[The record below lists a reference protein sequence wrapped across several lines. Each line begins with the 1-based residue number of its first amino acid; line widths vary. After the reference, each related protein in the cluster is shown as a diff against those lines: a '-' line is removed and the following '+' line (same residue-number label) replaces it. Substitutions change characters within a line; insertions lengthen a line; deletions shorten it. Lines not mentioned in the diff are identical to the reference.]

1 MMDFGRWF
9 RRAPKRQMSDDGG
22 PVLVGDVWMDAR
34 GRPASSWRATARAT
48 WGRRLGLAARGFR
61 AAGAWLVGVESRG
74 AVEKRSITSVPWGNG
89 GVGSGSSVTVD
100 RALRLAPVYAAGR
113 ILASNLAAA
122 PLRQYRETGDGVQ
135 RLPLSSLFANPSS
148 QGNLNDWI
156 WRAVLSMVYRGN
168 AVGYIT
174 ARDYLGYPT
183 MVEWLPMDWVQV
195 LDSMPS
201 GEGSFVNPIWYI
213 LGNRVDPTDL
223 VHIPWFTLPGKI
235 LGLSPIGA
243 FASMATTNL
252 AAQDYMEAWH
262 STGGVPPGTF
272 KNTTQTVDQAD
283 AAVIKAR
290 LMEAIRTRQP
300 IVYGKDWDYSPITV
314 PAYEASFISTL
325 KLGATQL
332 AAIYGVPPELI
343 GGETGG
349 SMSYSSPEQR
359 EIELIQLTL
368 LPWMS
373 KLESHLSMLTPRGQ
387 CVKFDADSLIRLD
400 PLTRWTIWEK
410 ARLIG
415 GMNADEIRN
424 KENLPPLPDGQGQDY
439 TPLPILSGQQIST
452 PAIRGNP
459 EDDARLR
466 LIRGSDQ
473 NHG

>member
-1 MMDFGRWF
+1 MGFGRWF
-9 RRAPKRQMSDDGG
+9 RRAPTRSVSEDAG
-22 PVLVGDVWMDAR
+22 PVLVGDVWVDAR
-34 GRPASSWRATARAT
+34 TQSASSWRATARAT
-48 WGRRLGLAARGFR
+48 WGRRLGVAVRGFR
-61 AAGAWLVGVESRG
+61 QVGAWLVGVESRSG
-74 AVEKRSITSVPWGNG
+74 VEKRSIDSVPW
-89 GVGSGSSVTVD
+89 VHGSGSGSGGAVSVD
-100 RALRLAPVYAAGR
+100 RVLRLAPVYAAGR
-113 ILASNLAAA
+113 ILASNIAAA
-122 PLRQYRETGDGVQ
+122 PLRQFRETGDGVQ
-135 RLPLSSLFANPSS
+135 QLPLSSLFTSPST

-168 AVGYIT
+168 AVGYVT

-195 LDSMPS
+195 IDTLPY
-201 GEGSFVNPIWYI
+201 GPGSFVNPIWYVR
-213 LGNRVDPTDL
+213 GTEVDPADI
-223 VHIPWFTLPGKI
+223 VHIPWFTLPGKV

-252 AAQDYMEAWH
+252 AAQEYMEAWH

-272 KNTTQTVDQAD
+272 KNTTQMVDGQD

-314 PAYEASFISTL
+314 PAYEAQFISTL

-387 CVKFDADSLIRLD
+387 CVKFDADALIRLD
-400 PLTRWTIWEK
+400 PLTRWTIYEK
-410 ARLIG
+410 QRLIG
-415 GMNADEIRN
+415 GANTDEIRN
-424 KENLPPLPDGQGQDY
+424 KENMPPLPDGQGQDY
-439 TPLPILSGQQIST
+439 TPLPIMAGQQISS
-452 PAIRGNP
+452 PAIRSDLQQ
-459 EDDARLR
+459 EYLR
-466 LIRGSDQ
+466 LVREERG
-473 NHG
+473 HG

>member
-1 MMDFGRWF
+1 MAFGRWF
-9 RRAPKRQMSDDGG
+9 RRAPKSAASDDGG

-34 GRPASSWRATARAT
+34 GRPASSWRATVRAT
-48 WGRRLGLAARGFR
+48 WGRRLGLAVRGFR
-61 AAGAWLVGVESRG
+61 QAGAWIVGFEARG
-74 AVEKRSITSVPWGNG
+74 VEKRSIDSVPWGHG
-89 GVGSGSSVTVD
+89 GPTASGGAVSVD

-113 ILASNLAAA
+113 LLASNLAAA
-122 PLRQYRETGDGVQ
+122 PLRQFRETSTGVQ
-135 RLPLSSLFANPSS
+135 QMSLSSLFASPST

-174 ARDYLGYPT
+174 SRDYLGYPT
-183 MVEWLPMDWVQV
+183 TVEWLPMDWVQV
-195 LDSMPS
+195 IDSNPY
-201 GEGSFVNPIWYI
+201 GEGSFVNPIWLV
-213 LGNRVDPTDL
+213 LGKPVDPADL

-243 FASMATTNL
+243 FASMASTNL
-252 AAQDYMEAWH
+252 AAQEYMEAWH
-262 STGGVPPGTF
+262 ATGGVPPGTF

-290 LMEAIRTRQP
+290 LTEAIRTRQP
-300 IVYGKDWDYSPITV
+300 IVYGKDWDYSAITV
-314 PAYEASFISTL
+314 PAYEAQFISTL

-349 SMSYSSPEQR
+349 SMSYSSPAQR
-359 EIELIQLTL
+359 EVELIQLTL

-387 CVKFDADSLIRLD
+387 CIRFDADALIRLD
-400 PLTRWTIWEK
+400 PLTRWTIYEK
-410 ARLIG
+410 QRLIG
-415 GMNADEIRN
+415 GTNIDEIRN
-424 KENLPPLPDGQGQDY
+424 RENMPPLPDGLGQDY
-439 TPLPILSGQQIST
+439 TPLPIASGALIRP
-452 PAIRGNP
+452 PAIRGDP
-459 EDDARLR
+459 DDDARLR

>member
-1 MMDFGRWF
+1 MAFGRWF
-9 RRAPKRQMSDDGG
+9 RRAPKRPVSEDAG

-34 GRPASSWRATARAT
+34 GRSPSSWRATARAT
-48 WGRRLGLAARGFR
+48 WGRRLGVAARGFAR
-61 AAGAWLVGVESRG
+61 VGAWVVGVESRSG
-74 AVEKRSITSVPWGNG
+74 AERRSISVPWVQG
-89 GVGSGSSVTVD
+89 GSATPGSVGTE

-122 PLRQYRETGDGVQ
+122 PLRQFRVVAVGVQ
-135 RLPLSSLFANPSS
+135 RLPLSSLFSSPST

-195 LDSMPS
+195 VDTMPY
-201 GEGSFVNPIWYI
+201 GEGSFVNPIWFV
-213 LGNRVDPTDL
+213 LGNRVDPSDL

-252 AAQDYMEAWH
+252 AAQEYMEAWH
-262 STGGVPPGTF
+262 ATGGVPPGTF

-300 IVYGKDWDYSPITV
+300 IVYGKDWDYNPITV
-314 PAYEASFISTL
+314 PAYEAQFISTL

-387 CVKFDADSLIRLD
+387 CVKFDADALIRLD
-400 PLTRWTIWEK
+400 PLTRWTIYEK
-410 ARLIG
+410 QRLIG
-415 GMNADEIRN
+415 GTNIDEVRN
-424 KENLPPLPDGQGQDY
+424 KENMPPLPDGQGQDY
-439 TPLPILSGQQIST
+439 TPLPIQAGQQIST
-452 PAIRGNP
+452 PAIRSDS
-459 EDDARLR
+459 DDPRLR
-466 LIRGSDQ
+466 LVHKEDRA
-473 NHG
+473 HG